1 VINPQQKL
9 PKEINPNNLIDL
21 AMLFAIQAHQ
31 ETNHTYAGKPYSVH
45 LQLAFSFAS
54 KHIESLPTEI
64 NTDEVLAVV
73 WVHDVI
79 EDCRKTFS
87 DVKKALGDS
96 VAEIVFALTNENGKT
111 RKERASEKYYE
122 GIRKTPGAVF
132 VNLCDQLA
140 NVQYSKDNRN
150 SMLAVYKKEQA
161 DFKQQ
166 LWVDAYATMFEELD
180 ELLCE

>member
-1 VINPQQKL
+1 
-9 PKEINPNNLIDL
+9 
-21 AMLFAIQAHQ
+21 
-31 ETNHTYAGKPYSVH
+31 
-45 LQLAFSFAS
+45 
-54 KHIESLPTEI
+54 
-64 NTDEVLAVV
+64 VLAAV

-132 VNLCDQLA
+132 VNLCDRLA

>member
-1 VINPQQKL
+1 MPKDINS
-9 PKEINPNNLIDL
+9 NNLIDL

-31 ETNHTYAGKPYSVH
+31 ETNHTYDGKPYSIH

-54 KHIESLPTEI
+54 KHIELLPPEI
-64 NTDEVLAVV
+64 NTHEVLAAV

-87 DVKKALGDS
+87 DLKKALGES
-96 VAEIVFALTNENGKT
+96 VAEIVYALTNEKGKT

-122 GIRKTPGAVF
+122 GIRKTPGALF
-132 VNLCDQLA
+132 VKLCDRLA
-140 NVQYSKDNRN
+140 NVQYSKDNGS
-150 SMLAVYKKEQA
+150 SMLAVYKKEQT